1 MKPPLADVQPLA
13 GRVIVITRAKDQT
26 ATFRALLEEA
36 GARVLI
42 APTIVI
48 EPPLTWAPLDDAL
61 SRLPHYQWV
70 IFTSVNG
77 VEMVRRRLEAEG
89 RAAEALG
96 SARIAAIGPATRS
109 ALASWGV
116 SVEVLPERYVA
127 EGLIEALRPLVT
139 TGVRVLLPRAA
150 ETRDVLVHALEA
162 MGAVVTEVAA
172 YRTRPAADE
181 TTELCTA
188 LRRGEVD
195 VITFTSSSTVRHFAA
210 LFAPDELRSLI
221 SGVTVACIG
230 PITRATAASF
240 GIETGISPDEYT
252 IPALARAIVA
262 HFERRRH

>member
-1 MKPPLADVQPLA
+1 ARWRIADREWTGGEPRRRHRAASVHQWPGLDGRVAGAEACRRTPGARGSGTAGARQWSPLVKPPLADVQPLA

-96 SARIAAIGPATRS
+96 SARIAA
-109 ALASWGV
+109 
-116 SVEVLPERYVA
+116 
-127 EGLIEALRPLVT
+127 
-139 TGVRVLLPRAA
+139 
-150 ETRDVLVHALEA
+150 
-162 MGAVVTEVAA
+162 
-172 YRTRPAADE
+172 
-181 TTELCTA
+181 
-188 LRRGEVD
+188 
-195 VITFTSSSTVRHFAA
+195 
-210 LFAPDELRSLI
+210 
-221 SGVTVACIG
+221 
-230 PITRATAASF
+230 
-240 GIETGISPDEYT
+240 
-252 IPALARAIVA
+252 
-262 HFERRRH
+262 